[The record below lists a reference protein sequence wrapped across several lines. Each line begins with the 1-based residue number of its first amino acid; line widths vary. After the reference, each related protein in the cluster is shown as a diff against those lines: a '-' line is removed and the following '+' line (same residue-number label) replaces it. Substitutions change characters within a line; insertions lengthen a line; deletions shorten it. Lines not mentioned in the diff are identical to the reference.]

1 MKMKICC
8 WLAPIIISTSVIAA
22 DNNSAITQDSFQGS
36 RGRIAINQA
45 SGDQNL
51 QSNIHVIGP
60 QISLEHKQEIISEKK
75 YKRDD
80 RSMASSVIENKAFA
94 EAQGI
99 ISVNQVAGADNM
111 QANLGAIA
119 FTTGVSMTLTDD
131 ALGLVSGS
139 DPAVLPT
146 DQSGNNQAEISRGNF
161 VNSRGVVQINQI
173 SGDSNV
179 TTNQFSLQ
187 FPGGN

>member
-1 MKMKICC
+1 MKIKICC
-8 WLAPIIISTSVIAA
+8 WLAPLIISTSVIAA
-22 DNNSAITQDSFQGS
+22 ENNSAITQDSFLGS

-45 SGDQNL
+45 TGDQNL

-60 QISLEHKQEIISEKK
+60 RVSLENKQEITSAKK
-75 YKRDD
+75 YQKDES
-80 RSMASSVIENKAFA
+80 SMASSIIENKAFA
-94 EAQGI
+94 EAQGM
-99 ISVNQVAGADNM
+99 ISINQVAGSGNI

-119 FTTGVSMTLTDD
+119 FTSKGGMTLTDD
-131 ALGLVSGS
+131 ALGLVSVS
-139 DPAVLPT
+139 DPAALPT